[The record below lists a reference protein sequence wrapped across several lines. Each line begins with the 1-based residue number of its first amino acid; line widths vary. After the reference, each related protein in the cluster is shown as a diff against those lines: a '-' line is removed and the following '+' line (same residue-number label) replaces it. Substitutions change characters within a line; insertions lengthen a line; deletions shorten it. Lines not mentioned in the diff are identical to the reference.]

1 MFEYTIQVL
10 NDRLS
15 ELRNY
20 REVMS
25 NRISDEDTGS
35 KILNFLEI
43 EEKVQDIL
51 AALDVL
57 NQFSRDFSDSEVPD
71 EEKLILSDEEIE
83 DICSFDR
90 EEEAYE

>member
-1 MFEYTIQVL
+1 MFEYTILVL

-15 ELRNY
+15 ELRSY
-20 REVMS
+20 REVVAKRS
-25 NRISDEDTGS
+25 EVENGTKVLE
-35 KILNFLEI
+35 FLEI

-57 NQFSRDFSDSEVPD
+57 NQFSKDFSDSEVPD
-71 EEKLILSDEEIE
+71 EKKLILSDKEIA

>member
-1 MFEYTIQVL
+1 MFEYTILVL

-15 ELRNY
+15 KLRSY
-20 REVMS
+20 REVVAKRS
-25 NRISDEDTGS
+25 EVENGTKVLE
-35 KILNFLEI
+35 FLEI

-57 NQFSRDFSDSEVPD
+57 NQFSRDFSDSEVSD
-71 EEKLILSDEEIE
+71 EKKLILSDEEIA
-83 DICSFDR
+83 DVCSFER

>member
-1 MFEYTIQVL
+1 MFEYTILVL

-15 ELRNY
+15 ELRSY
-20 REVMS
+20 REVVAKRS
-25 NRISDEDTGS
+25 EVENGTKVLE
-35 KILNFLEI
+35 FLEI

-57 NQFSRDFSDSEVPD
+57 NQFSRDFSDSEAPD
-71 EEKLILSDEEIE
+71 DKKLILSNEEIA

>member
-1 MFEYTIQVL
+1 MFEYTFQVL

-20 REVMS
+20 REVVAK
-25 NRISDEDTGS
+25 RSDVEKS
-35 KILNFLEI
+35 EKLLELIGI
-43 EEKVQDIL
+43 EEKIQDIL
-51 AALDVL
+51 AAIDVL
-57 NQFSRDFSDSEVPD
+57 NQFSRDFSDSGVPD
-71 EEKLILSDEEIE
+71 EKKLILSDEEIA